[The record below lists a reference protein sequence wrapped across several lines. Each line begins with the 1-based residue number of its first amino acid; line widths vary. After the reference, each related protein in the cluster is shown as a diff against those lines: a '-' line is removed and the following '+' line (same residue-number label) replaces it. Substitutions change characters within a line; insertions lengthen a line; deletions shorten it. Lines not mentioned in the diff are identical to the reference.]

1 MQAISTCAYNEN
13 MAKRERKIL
22 SLKEKVELIKLQK
35 SAGRSQRDLAEQFG
49 IGKTRVQVI
58 LKRKAEFLDSY
69 EMQSQVLIKCN
80 TSQKTIESFF
90 K

>member
-49 IGKTRVQVI
+49 NGKSTSDFEPKSLTQYMYI
-58 LKRKAEFLDSY
+58 SL
-69 EMQSQVLIKCN
+69 VL
-80 TSQKTIESFF
+80 S
-90 K
+90 